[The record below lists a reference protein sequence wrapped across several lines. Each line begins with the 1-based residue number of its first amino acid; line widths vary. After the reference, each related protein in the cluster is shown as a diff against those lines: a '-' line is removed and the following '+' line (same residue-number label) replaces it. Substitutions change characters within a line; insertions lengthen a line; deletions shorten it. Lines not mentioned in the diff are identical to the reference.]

1 MNPLW
6 YLPAAS
12 LIVFL
17 LFTFMAQLAGLNTP
31 HEFNQQENLV
41 VNVGRMRFDSDLNI
55 RKRQRIPPPE
65 PEQTQQSQAQA
76 TNTSQQEVL
85 MNIPDITPISAP
97 TNINIKLDIG
107 TTLSTIK
114 GMDIQSANTIAL
126 NLTQLPITRIN
137 PTYPRR
143 ALQRGIE
150 GEVTAE
156 FTVDKTGRVLP
167 DSLVIVKA
175 DPPGIF
181 DKTVKRAIMRW
192 RFNPFVKNEQPQPFK
207 TRQKLVFKM

>member
-1 MNPLW
+1 MSQLW

-12 LIVFL
+12 LVVFL

-31 HEFNQQENLV
+31 HEFNQQDDIV
-41 VNVGRMRFDSDLNI
+41 VNVGRMRFDSDFNI

-65 PEQTQQSQAQA
+65 PQQTQTQSSSAP
-76 TNTSQQEVL
+76 QQKML
-85 MNIPDITPISAP
+85 MSVPDITPTFAP
-97 TNINIKLDIG
+97 INVDIKLDIG
-107 TTLSTIK
+107 ATLGTIK
-114 GMDIQSANTIAL
+114 GLEIQTDSALAL

-137 PTYPRR
+137 PDYPRR

-156 FTVDKTGRVLP
+156 FTVSREGRVLP
-167 DSLVIVKA
+167 DSLVIIKA
-175 DPPGIF
+175 DPPGVF

-192 RFNPFVKNEQPQPFK
+192 RFNPFVKNDQAHSFK